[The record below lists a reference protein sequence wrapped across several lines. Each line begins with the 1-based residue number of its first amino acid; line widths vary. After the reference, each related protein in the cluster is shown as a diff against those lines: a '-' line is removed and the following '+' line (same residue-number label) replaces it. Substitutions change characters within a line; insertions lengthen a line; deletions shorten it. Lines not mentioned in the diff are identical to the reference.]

1 MMSSTYYPPPEIVAY
16 PEHKL
21 KVEDMEPIL
30 RCGVPEMQIMKEK
43 PWKPKVVTLR
53 GGQQMVVRSLREDE
67 FDQLL
72 EAIKPYMFIEGL
84 LRHSGS
90 SNIRRGPCPEGP

>member
-1 MMSSTYYPPPEIVAY
+1 MSSTYYPPPETVAY

-30 RCGVPEMQIMKEK
+30 RCGVPEMQIMRQK

-53 GGQQMVVRSLREDE
+53 GGQQMVVRSLRDDE

-72 EAIKPYMFIEGL
+72 EAIKPYMFIAKDFYD
-84 LRHSGS
+84 SGS
-90 SNIRRGPCPEGP
+90 